1 MSIELALPAARQ
13 RPLMRA
19 LAWLASWRGVLVWA
33 VASRIVVF
41 VGALVVHLVRPHGYF
56 PASTYRSLQNVLGAW
71 DGRWYRMVAA
81 QGYSLVP
88 GHKSDVA
95 FFPLYAFVLRG
106 MHALGL
112 GLVTSG
118 IVVSNILFLV
128 GLLAFAEL
136 TTMLFSKED
145 ARRACIWVC
154 VFPLGF
160 VFSMAY
166 PTSLVFA
173 ALALSMIFALRG
185 RWLTAAVLVAVASLA
200 RPEGMFLALPLAAL
214 ALSRRRELSGS
225 ARGRALAA
233 VVAGPLA
240 VAGFLVYLAVAFDNI
255 RAWSTAEAAWGR
267 SFRLGGILDAFAQ
280 LPADIRGHPWLVRD
294 LGFLVAYVLLLAVAV
309 RLRIGAAWIAAAALL
324 VVLPLTS
331 GTVES
336 DGRFG
341 MVGFAFYWP
350 LARAIR
356 KPWLER
362 GLWVVS
368 LGLLAWWT
376 VALPL
381 ANP

>member
-1 MSIELALPAARQ
+1 M
-13 RPLMRA
+13 
-19 LAWLASWRGVLVWA
+19 
-33 VASRIVVF
+33 
-41 VGALVVHLVRPHGYF
+41 
-56 PASTYRSLQNVLGAW
+56 LQA
-71 DGRWYRMVAA
+71 
-81 QGYSLVP
+81 
-88 GHKSDVA
+88 
-95 FFPLYAFVLRG
+95 
-106 MHALGL
+106 
-112 GLVTSG
+112 
-118 IVVSNILFLV
+118 
-128 GLLAFAEL
+128 
-136 TTMLFSKED
+136 
-145 ARRACIWVC
+145 
-154 VFPLGF
+154 
-160 VFSMAY
+160 MA
-166 PTSLVFA
+166 T
-173 ALALSMIFALRG
+173 
-185 RWLTAAVLVAVASLA
+185 
-200 RPEGMFLALPLAAL
+200 
-214 ALSRRRELSGS
+214 
-225 ARGRALAA
+225 
-233 VVAGPLA
+233 
-240 VAGFLVYLAVAFDNI
+240 
-255 RAWSTAEAAWGR
+255 
-267 SFRLGGILDAFAQ
+267 Q